1 MLEKCNDEQRTM
13 IVKIVAPELVQ
24 IALNMHGTR
33 AVQKLIEYLS
43 TPEQVDIHIYLYV
56 TTKP

>member
-1 MLEKCNDEQRTM
+1 MLERCNNEQRTI
-13 IVKIVAPELVQ
+13 IVDTVAPELVK

-43 TPEQVDIHIYLYV
+43 TEQQVYIDILQRYNAN
-56 TTKP
+56 

>member
-1 MLEKCNDEQRTM
+1 MQEKCNNEQRTV
-13 IVKIVAPELVQ
+13 IVETVAPELVK

-43 TPEQVDIHIYLYV
+43 TPQQVKI
-56 TTKP
+56 